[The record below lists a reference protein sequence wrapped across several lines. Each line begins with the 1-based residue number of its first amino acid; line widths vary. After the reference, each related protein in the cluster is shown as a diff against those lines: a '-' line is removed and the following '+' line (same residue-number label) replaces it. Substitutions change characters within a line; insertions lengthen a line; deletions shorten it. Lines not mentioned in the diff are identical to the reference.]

1 MQLMIIIRNLHAMYY
16 TFVTSPNTLDHEDWY
31 CMLGQS
37 KYCAIIQV
45 SQLCLVI
52 P

>member
-1 MQLMIIIRNLHAMYY
+1 MQLMIIIRNLLAMHY

-31 CMLGQS
+31 CLAS
-37 KYCAIIQV
+37 PDCAIIQV
-45 SQLCLVI
+45 SQRCLVI